1 MGRWWPGH
9 EAAAP
14 SPPSSSSSSS
24 QCIGH
29 PPVPYPPHR
38 LSRCKWRV
46 WGQPLLPTT
55 YTGAHIYWGLPPWNE
70 TKIYFHL
77 SIEREGDHPLHKV
90 RRRCSH
96 SGCSYCF
103 LHCDSFQRETVF
115 FFFNQTT
122 NKSVHCSAMHCTA
135 QKVWSKWRCDDLL
148 SLWNMSWLNP
158 VNQTLPAFDLSV
170 LNVNLKLL
178 KWPTRWPHDN
188 SRINVFISGNNVK
201 ISHKRVWH
209 FTLLTATRA
218 GSRLGLDKPTYPK
231 IEHWRSGDILTLEVT
246 SVEHLWWLW
255 RWH

>member
-29 PPVPYPPHR
+29 PPVPYPP
-38 LSRCKWRV
+38 
-46 WGQPLLPTT
+46 QPLQMARVGATITVDHLHWCSHLLRVNLP
-55 YTGAHIYWGLPPWNE
+55 GMRQ
-70 TKIYFHL
+70 KIYFYL

-158 VNQTLPAFDLSV
+158 VNQALPAFDLSV

-209 FTLLTATRA
+209 FTPLTATRA
-218 GSRLGLDKPTYPK
+218 CLAWTSQRTQKLNTGDLETFW
-231 IEHWRSGDILTLEVT
+231 HWK
-246 SVEHLWWLW
+246 
-255 RWH
+255 

>member
-29 PPVPYPPHR
+29 PVISSTSAQPRQMARVGATITVDHLHWCSHLLRVR
-38 LSRCKWRV
+38 LLGMR
-46 WGQPLLPTT
+46 Q
-55 YTGAHIYWGLPPWNE
+55 
-70 TKIYFHL
+70 KIYFYL

-209 FTLLTATRA
+209 FTPLTATRA
-218 GSRLGLDKPTYPK
+218 CLAWTSQRTQKLNTGDLETFW
-231 IEHWRSGDILTLEVT
+231 HWK
-246 SVEHLWWLW
+246 
-255 RWH
+255 

>member
-1 MGRWWPGH
+1 MTGRAVCWEWGDDGRVMKQPPH
-9 EAAAP
+9 HHLAAAAAVNALDTP
-14 SPPSSSSSSS
+14 RSHILHIGSAAANGACGGNHYCRPPTLVLTS
-24 QCIGH
+24 IE
-29 PPVPYPPHR
+29 
-38 LSRCKWRV
+38 
-46 WGQPLLPTT
+46 
-55 YTGAHIYWGLPPWNE
+55 GLTPWNE
-70 TKIYFHL
+70 TKIYFYL

-209 FTLLTATRA
+209 FTPLTATRA
-218 GSRLGLDKPTYPK
+218 CLAWTSQRTQKLNTGDLETFW
-231 IEHWRSGDILTLEVT
+231 HWK
-246 SVEHLWWLW
+246 
-255 RWH
+255 